1 MSLYH
6 GDCLEILPT
15 FPPASVEAII
25 TDLPYGTT
33 ACEWDSII
41 PLDEMWKQVKRVLK
55 VNGVFVTTSAQPF
68 TSVLIVSN
76 LSMFRYDVTWDKVT
90 PTGFLNCDNA
100 PLRSHE
106 SIVVFY
112 QQQPTYNPQ
121 MVKKPYKGSRTGAGF
136 TQKGQAIKDGVYGS
150 LVHGSGFRSD
160 MSYPK
165 SVWEFPTGNGHTKSK
180 NEHPTQKPV
189 NLYEYIIRT
198 FTNPGDTVLDFC
210 MGSGTTG
217 VAAKQTGRNFIGIEK
232 EKKYFEVASRRIAQA
247 PQPLFT
253 EPPRQPTQREPDK
266 RDSAALPSLSTPE
279 ADSPAGIY
287 PPRPQAGNASRWA
300 SCSAFKIAP

>member
-1 MSLYH
+1 LALFRGVNRRAGKASRWLAENMNLYH
-6 GDCLEILPT
+6 GDCLEVLPT

-41 PLDEMWKQVKRVLK
+41 PLAPMWEQVKRVLK
-55 VNGVFVTTSAQPF
+55 PSGVFITTSAQPF

-106 SIVVFY
+106 SIVIFY
-112 QQQPTYNPQ
+112 QAQPTYNPQ
-121 MVKKPYKGSRTGAGF
+121 MIKKPYKGSRTGAGF
-136 TQKGQAIKDGVYGS
+136 TQKGESIKDGVYGS

-165 SVWEFPTGNGHTKSK
+165 SVWEFPTGNGHTKSHY
-180 NEHPTQKPV
+180 EHPTQKPV

-198 FTNPGDTVLDFC
+198 YTNAGETVLDIC

-217 VAAKQTGRNFIGIEK
+217 VAAVQTGRNFIGIEK
-232 EKKYFEVASRRIAQA
+232 EQKYFEIASRRIAQA

-253 EPPRQPTQREPDK
+253 EPPRQPTQREPDLK
-266 RDSAALPSLSTPE
+266 LESGKLSGFE
-279 ADSPAGIY
+279 
-287 PPRPQAGNASRWA
+287 
-300 SCSAFKIAP
+300 